1 MSTLLTLHDFSAG
14 YGKLPVVRG
23 LQFEVSA
30 GEVVALLGPNGAG
43 KSTTLRAISGL
54 TDVLGGEGS
63 VLGFPVELRK
73 RPELLARAG
82 LAHVPE
88 ARSLF
93 YSLSV
98 RENLEV
104 AVAGRRKVKSSVHA
118 AVGFFPE
125 LIPLMKRRAGLL
137 SGGEQQMLA
146 LARALVNDPRLLMI
160 DEMSLG
166 LAPIIVER
174 LLPRVRTIA
183 DTTGC
188 GVVLVEQHIELAL
201 EIADRAYILAHG
213 ELAASGTAAEM
224 ANRREIVESSY
235 MGEQLL
241 EKDIAS
247 EQPLGTQ
254 RTGHDR

>member
-1 MSTLLTLHDFSAG
+1 
-14 YGKLPVVRG
+14 
-23 LQFEVSA
+23 
-30 GEVVALLGPNGAG
+30 
-43 KSTTLRAISGL
+43 
-54 TDVLGGEGS
+54 
-63 VLGFPVELRK
+63 
-73 RPELLARAG
+73 
-82 LAHVPE
+82 
-88 ARSLF
+88 
-93 YSLSV
+93 
-98 RENLEV
+98 
-104 AVAGRRKVKSSVHA
+104 
-118 AVGFFPE
+118 
-125 LIPLMKRRAGLL
+125 
-137 SGGEQQMLA
+137 
-146 LARALVNDPRLLMI
+146 MI